1 MANNYNS
8 KKIYQNKLFVTKDI
22 NKKNK
27 LKQEIINKNQNDSF
41 LIFDENGDIYNKEK
55 ENLLKNGYTIKTL
68 NFIKGEKSDNYDP
81 FLYLQHSE
89 CPYRNL
95 YVIVSEVCC
104 IRVFIIKFTFKFWKF
119 RNTSPKSLISIH

>member
-1 MANNYNS
+1 MVNNYNN
-8 KKIYQNKLFVTKDI
+8 KKIYQNKLIVTKDV

-27 LKQEIINKNQNDSF
+27 IKQEIIDKNQNDSF

-55 ENLLKNGYTIKTL
+55 ETLLKNGYNIKTL

-81 FLYLQHSE
+81 FVYLQHSE

-95 YVIVSEVCC
+95 
-104 IRVFIIKFTFKFWKF
+104 FKW
-119 RNTSPKSLISIH
+119 ISNKKIYLMEQLQIFFNFCQNFQIMKINL